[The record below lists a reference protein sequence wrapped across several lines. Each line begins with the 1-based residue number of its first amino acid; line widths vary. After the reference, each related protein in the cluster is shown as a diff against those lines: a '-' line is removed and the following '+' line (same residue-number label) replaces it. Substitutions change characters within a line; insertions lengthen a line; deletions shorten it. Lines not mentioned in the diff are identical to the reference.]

1 MGAEYA
7 DDKMKLVLYIY
18 IYIYIQCISQAM
30 DPTIVLVALFAVAA
44 MALLPRIV
52 RRMRF
57 VRRVDKIP
65 GPPAYPI
72 VGTLLPLLLAPR
84 NSKYDGDLQLVT
96 VELTLGPGSSLKQH
110 GISSLTRLVH
120 RNCLWH

>member
-1 MGAEYA
+1 
-7 DDKMKLVLYIY
+7 
-18 IYIYIQCISQAM
+18 M
-30 DPTIVLVALFAVAA
+30 DPTIALVALFAVAA
-44 MALLPRIV
+44 VALLPRIV

-84 NSKYDGDLQLVT
+84 NSKYDGDLQLLN
-96 VELTLGPGSSLKQH
+96 VELTLALDP
-110 GISSLTRLVH
+110 V
-120 RNCLWH
+120 